1 MLAAFA
7 GAHNGSFAQTF
18 NKVEPHIGQGGLTIQ
33 PGFTFQFGNRVAQ
46 QFLLVLIQIQR
57 FFNQRIALH
66 KFGRGKAHRQ
76 ARAGGVIFNQ
86 MVHSMDTAMHRAA
99 LAVASIAKVDA
110 AGRLAVA
117 GHMQGVFDQFV
128 DTLVF
133 GGRDGHDRNA
143 EQFLQ
148 LVDHDR
154 AAIGADFVHH
164 I

>member
-1 MLAAFA
+1 
-7 GAHNGSFAQTF
+7 
-18 NKVEPHIGQGGLTIQ
+18 
-33 PGFTFQFGNRVAQ
+33 
-46 QFLLVLIQIQR
+46 
-57 FFNQRIALH
+57 
-66 KFGRGKAHRQ
+66 
-76 ARAGGVIFNQ
+76 
-86 MVHSMDTAMHRAA
+86 MHRAA

-117 GHMQGVFDQFV
+117 GYMQGMFDQLV

-154 AAIGADFVHH
+154 AAVGADFVHH